1 MKYRLTITIYLL
13 QTQHNKN
20 FNKKKY
26 LFLETYCKK
35 LEFGSKNELAYIK

>member
-35 LEFGSKNELAYIK
+35 IISYAIALK